1 MMINRLWHTAVLVI
15 CLVTPAISYAD
26 STQFLQK
33 YCFDCHSGQEP
44 AAGLTFSGRVVDAAD
59 ADGFRRWVRAFDRV
73 QSGEMPPRD
82 STQPTADERT
92 QFLEVF
98 RAQLLD
104 AEQQQQAAEGTPQ
117 LRRLTRFEY
126 ENTIRDLFNMPGLAV
141 AGLLPA
147 DGAVNGFDKHVDA
160 LDVSHVNV
168 AKYLE
173 AADHVLNY
181 AIATRPHPPSVQTRR
196 ISLVNRGGF
205 VAHVVLNG
213 DGVLLKDG
221 QIDPQFPPAA
231 EQSHLSEGAHEQWGS
246 FETGSSV
253 GLFRHED
260 ESFSPYFIEHVTI
273 YPGVYRVKTSL
284 WSFQWD
290 RGQVLPGRGTEAGRL
305 SVVQLTG
312 DGRGGQHPGYVLG
325 YFDAPATGPL
335 QHAVHVW
342 LNSNEILGF
351 NTASLAPAANYYKKQ
366 RAMEFTGPGIVVD
379 WLEIEGP
386 LHAVW
391 PPDSHRV
398 IFGDLPLTEFHSEQ
412 TPNVRAPSRFR
423 PRQLGAG
430 RNRPDPEPGLWTVS
444 SDATLADAERLLSG
458 LLPRL
463 FRRPVTE
470 AVRQGY
476 LKIVADRLQAGDC
489 FESAMRVAC
498 RTALCAPDFLYHVE
512 PAAEVDAW
520 ALACRLSY
528 FLWNSLPDEHLAA
541 LAASGTLLQP
551 DVLHQEVE
559 RLLTDARS
567 QRFVDDFTGQWLK
580 LRQIAANDP
589 DQKLYP
595 EFSPY
600 LQDCMLAETRDF
612 FRTLLQRDLD
622 TTSLVRSD
630 FLMINEKLA
639 AHYGIDGVT
648 GTQIR
653 PVPLPD
659 GCPRGG
665 VLTQA
670 SILRITANGTTTS
683 PVPRGA
689 FVLDR
694 LLGQPPEPPP
704 ANVAAIEP
712 DVRGATTIR
721 EQLQK
726 HRNQPVCASCHAR
739 IDPPGF
745 ALEAF
750 DVIGGYRERYRSIG
764 DGEPADRGRIDP
776 LIGIGFRLGP
786 AVDASGITVD
796 GHAFRDI
803 RDFQNWLTQNQELL
817 LRNLTNRLLTYAVGR
832 DLRFSDREAVDA
844 IVRRTQHEGGG
855 IRTLIHEVVG
865 SPLFTGAKTTM
876 ARPAD
881 IGRPVIAQAD
891 QGRML
896 MNPDLPAVAPIIW
909 NPPPQPEP
917 QTRPIQIS
925 EQHTLTVQVT
935 GLFMRDRVDAFR
947 ALLQQV
953 PEVRLLELDF
963 ETAQARLAYD
973 PECDLFRGVQPTQL
987 IERCHN
993 RLQQLSRSTLGMRAV
1008 SSVPREQ
1015 WKKLDLQIAGLD
1027 CMACSYAAYDALIRI
1042 EGVEQATAS
1051 FRDGKATAW
1060 YNAAVTNQE
1069 LIVMTL
1075 KQRQVVVTGM
1085 E

>member
-1 MMINRLWHTAVLVI
+1 MISRLCPAVIVVMGLLAPSV
-15 CLVTPAISYAD
+15 SRAD
-26 STQFLQK
+26 SAEFLK
-33 YCFDCHSGQEP
+33 RFCFDCHSGDQP
-44 AAGLTFSGRVVDAAD
+44 AASLSFVDRTID
-59 ADGFRRWVRAFDRV
+59 ASDVDSFRKWVRAFDRV
-73 QSGEMPPRD
+73 QSEEMPPRD
-82 STQPTADERT
+82 GLQPAAGERQ
-92 QFLEVF
+92 QFLEQF
-98 RAQLLD
+98 RTALL
-104 AEQQQQAAEGTPQ
+104 AAEERQLAVGRVPH

-126 ENTIRDLFNMPGLAV
+126 ENTIRDLFKMPGVAV

-147 DGAVNGFDKHVDA
+147 DGTVNGFDKHVDA
-160 LDVSHVNV
+160 LDISHVNV

-181 AIATRPHPPSVQTRR
+181 AIATRPHPPSVQSRR

-213 DGVLLKDG
+213 DGVLLRNG
-221 QIDPQFPPAA
+221 QIDPEFPPAA
-231 EQSHLSEGAHEQWGS
+231 EQNHLSEGAHEQWGS
-246 FETGSSV
+246 FEAGSSV

-273 YPGVYRVKTSL
+273 YPGVYKVKTSL

-290 RGQVLPGRGTEAGRL
+290 RGKVLPGRGTEAGRL

-325 YFDAPATGPL
+325 YFDAPAAGPL
-335 QHAVHVW
+335 EHNVHVW

-351 NTASLAPAANYYKKQ
+351 NTASLAPAANYYRKQ

-386 LHAVW
+386 LHTVW
-391 PPDSHRV
+391 PPDSHRL
-398 IFGDLPLTEFHSEQ
+398 IFGDLPLREFRSEQ
-412 TPNVRAPSRFR
+412 SPDVRAPARIR

-444 SDATLADAERLLSG
+444 SDAALEDADRLLSQF
-458 LLPRL
+458 LPKL
-463 FRRPVTE
+463 FRRPVT
-470 AVRQGY
+470 ADVRQAY

-489 FESAMRVAC
+489 FELALRAAC
-498 RTALCAPDFLYHVE
+498 RTALCSPDFLYHVE
-512 PAAEVDAW
+512 PAAGVDAS

-528 FLWNSLPDEHLAA
+528 FLWNSLPDEHLIE
-541 LAASGTLLQP
+541 LAASGTLLEP
-551 DVLHQEVE
+551 EVLHREVE
-559 RLLTDARS
+559 RLLNDARG

-612 FRTLLQRDLD
+612 FRTLLERDLD
-622 TTSLVRSD
+622 TTNLVRSD
-630 FLMINEKLA
+630 FLTINEKLA
-639 AHYGIDGVT
+639 AHYGIEGVT

-653 PVPLPD
+653 PVPLPA

-665 VLTQA
+665 ILTQA

-704 ANVAAIEP
+704 SNVAAIEP

-726 HRNQPVCASCHAR
+726 HRNQPVCASCHTR

-745 ALEAF
+745 ALESF
-750 DVIGGYRERYRSIG
+750 DVIGNYRERYRSIG
-764 DGEPADRGRIDP
+764 EGDPAERGRIDP
-776 LIGIGFRLGP
+776 MIGIGFRLGP
-786 AVDASGITVD
+786 PVDSSGVTAD
-796 GHAFRDI
+796 GTAFHNI
-803 RDFQNWLTQNQELL
+803 REFQQLLVQKHELL
-817 LRNLTNRLLTYAVGR
+817 LRNLASRLMTYSIGR
-832 DLRFSDREAVDA
+832 DLRFSDREAIDEV
-844 IVRRTQHEGGG
+844 VRRTQQQGGG

-865 SPLFTGAKTTM
+865 SPLFTGSATTIAPPAAAK
-876 ARPAD
+876 RS
-881 IGRPVIAQAD
+881 VIAPVGLPQ
-891 QGRML
+891 ML
-896 MNPDLPAVAPIIW
+896 MTAALPASRPIIW

-917 QTRPIQIS
+917 QIKPIQIS
-925 EQHTLTVQVT
+925 EQHTFNVQVT
-935 GLFMRDRVDAFR
+935 GLFVRDRVDAFLD
-947 ALLQQV
+947 LLKKV
-953 PEVRLLELDF
+953 PEVRLQNLDF
-963 ETAQARLAYD
+963 DKSEARFAYD
-973 PECDLFRGVQPTQL
+973 PECDLFRNAQPAQV

-993 RLQQLSRSTLGMRAV
+993 RIQQLSRSTLGVRAV
-1008 SSVPREQ
+1008 SSLPREQ
-1015 WKKLDLQIAGLD
+1015 WQRLELQIAGLD
-1027 CMACSYAAYDALIRI
+1027 CMACSYAAYDVILRI
-1042 EGVEQATAS
+1042 EGVEQAMAS

-1060 YNAAVTNQE
+1060 YNPSVTDRDRIIAA
-1069 LIVMTL
+1069 M
-1075 KQRQVVVTGM
+1075 KQRQVVVLG